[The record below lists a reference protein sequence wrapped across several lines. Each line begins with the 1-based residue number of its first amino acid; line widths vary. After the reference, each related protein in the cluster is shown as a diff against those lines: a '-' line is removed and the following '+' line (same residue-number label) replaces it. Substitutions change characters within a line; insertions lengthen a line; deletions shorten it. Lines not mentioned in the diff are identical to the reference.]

1 MNRPIELLKDHFVKW
16 VFLGVPKF
24 GAFLIYRFSIGRF
37 WSDYQSEKKPNT
49 CFTKR
54 SFFYAWTPTLTLQA
68 VGGKACPN
76 GYKGERNSHH
86 GGARYQ
92 NRGAND
98 LPFKTTGIHRG
109 VDASCVSNGS
119 IRRLRPTGLGR
130 CYPSQRLRL
139 GGGGAFS
146 KPPPSSIRQ

>member
-1 MNRPIELLKDHFVKW
+1 MKTPSYWF
-16 VFLGVPKF
+16 FLCPD
-24 GAFLIYRFSIGRF
+24 AFLDGFKS
-37 WSDYQSEKKPNT
+37 
-49 CFTKR
+49 
-54 SFFYAWTPTLTLQA
+54 
-68 VGGKACPN
+68 GGQACPEWRL
-76 GYKGERNSHH
+76 GERNSHH

-119 IRRLRPTGLGR
+119 IRRLRPTELGR
-130 CYPSQRLRL
+130 CYLSQRLRL

-146 KPPPSSIRQ
+146 KPPPSSIRQLYKGVISPLNSKFKFLLLLLFFIDKT